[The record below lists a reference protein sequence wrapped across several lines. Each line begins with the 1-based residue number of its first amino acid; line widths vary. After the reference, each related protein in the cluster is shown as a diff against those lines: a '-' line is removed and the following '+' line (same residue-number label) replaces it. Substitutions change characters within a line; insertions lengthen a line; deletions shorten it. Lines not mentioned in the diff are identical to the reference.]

1 MQETHLSCR
10 ACCIAS
16 SLQIND
22 AGAAS
27 RCDFADL
34 SANARRARENPAFP
48 EFASQILATHSA
60 RETNDWVV
68 LHCDD
73 GPREHQWTINTAGF
87 GPLRGR
93 RIVRGRE
100 DECSAL
106 FSMTSEKAAASE
118 QPESAIDPIVQTTGR
133 HG

>member
-1 MQETHLSCR
+1 MHVGLARIRHFQNSHHR
-10 ACCIAS
+10 F
-16 SLQIND
+16 
-22 AGAAS
+22 S
-27 RCDFADL
+27 RPTRL
-34 SANARRARENPAFP
+34 EK
-48 EFASQILATHSA
+48 
-60 RETNDWVV
+60 TNDWVV

-73 GPREHQWTINTAGF
+73 GPREHQWTIITAGF